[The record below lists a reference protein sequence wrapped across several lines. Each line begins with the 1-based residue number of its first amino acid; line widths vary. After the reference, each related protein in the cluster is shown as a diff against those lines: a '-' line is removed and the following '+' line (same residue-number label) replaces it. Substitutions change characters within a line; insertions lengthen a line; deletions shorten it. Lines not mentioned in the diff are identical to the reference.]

1 MLTAVLGALTIAFS
15 AIFVSLAA
23 VSPATAAI
31 FRCAYALP
39 PLLLLAW
46 LERRRFGGRAEGQ
59 RRLAWIAGVF
69 FAVDLVLWH
78 HAIEEVGAGLA
89 TVLGNTQVVIVP
101 IAAWLFLG
109 ERPGGRVAA
118 SVPLVLIGVV
128 LISGVL
134 GDEAFGRNPAL
145 GVLFG
150 IGTGIAYAGFLLVQR
165 RANADPRR
173 PAGPLFD
180 ATLSAAIVSL
190 LIGLPLGEVDLVPTW
205 PAHFWLI
212 LLALSVQVGGWL
224 LISIS
229 LPRLPAAVT
238 SVVLTIQPVGSV
250 VLGIWILNE
259 APSELQLAR
268 RAVHHRRAAADDPA
282 RSIARRATGSAGGR
296 LSRYSAASSVACGSV
311 GGRVTVK
318 RVLPGCAVDLDP
330 AAVARHHP
338 VRDMQPQPGALA
350 RLLRGVERLEEAR
363 AHLRRDP
370 GAAVGDRD
378 PHAGALRRRLGFGA

>member
-1 MLTAVLGALTIAFS
+1 MSSLLVILRERPVLTAVLGALTIAFS
-15 AIFVSLAA
+15 AIFVSLAD
-23 VSPATAAI
+23 VTPATAAI

-46 LERRRFGGRAEGQ
+46 FERRRFGVRAAGQ
-59 RRLAWIAGVF
+59 RRLAWVAGIF

-134 GDEAFGRNPAL
+134 GGGAFGRNPVL
-145 GVLFG
+145 GVVFG

-212 LLALSVQVGGWL
+212 LLALSVQVVGWL

-259 APSELQLAR
+259 APSELQLLGVLFIIAGLLLTTLRVRSPDAR
-268 RAVHHRRAAADDPA
+268 RAQPE
-282 RSIARRATGSAGGR
+282 TG
-296 LSRYSAASSVACGSV
+296 
-311 GGRVTVK
+311 
-318 RVLPGCAVDLDP
+318 
-330 AAVARHHP
+330 
-338 VRDMQPQPGALA
+338 
-350 RLLRGVERLEEAR
+350 
-363 AHLRRDP
+363 
-370 GAAVGDRD
+370 
-378 PHAGALRRRLGFGA
+378 